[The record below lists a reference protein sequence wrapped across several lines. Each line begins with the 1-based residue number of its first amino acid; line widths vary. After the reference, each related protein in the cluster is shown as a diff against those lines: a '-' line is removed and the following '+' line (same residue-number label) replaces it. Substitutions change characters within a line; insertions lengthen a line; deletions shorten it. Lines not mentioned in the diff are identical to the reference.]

1 MLNSLFTTFN
11 KLTHFTCS
19 HVPIKGETGRY
30 PLFPIFSLGN
40 NLLKFQNDNKSAM
53 STIALLLYKREERN
67 VYKMSRKKRPKQ
79 EVGERNDSS
88 NKGGGISNLEFENGE
103 NKFNY

>member
-1 MLNSLFTTFN
+1 
-11 KLTHFTCS
+11 
-19 HVPIKGETGRY
+19 
-30 PLFPIFSLGN
+30 
-40 NLLKFQNDNKSAM
+40 M

-88 NKGGGISNLEFENGE
+88 NKGGGGSNLEFGKGE
-103 NKFNY
+103 NKFCEV